1 MALCRSSTHP
11 SAARTL
17 PVTRKRFRGRGG
29 RPTHTEPGE
38 ARWLSASQAEAGAG
52 AGVAAI
58 APAGDPGGGAQ
69 ECPGRGMAAS
79 SKAAAGGGAPQ
90 PARMAA
96 SWTCGVCSQ
105 SELTVSPLGSC
116 GVCDLEICRRCQGAA
131 SIALYMGSTERFRW
145 TYQPGQ
151 PVRFRLLAGACLTS
165 ARREPLPGFSPYWCM
180 ECCREDLVG
189 M

>member
-1 MALCRSSTHP
+1 
-11 SAARTL
+11 
-17 PVTRKRFRGRGG
+17 
-29 RPTHTEPGE
+29 
-38 ARWLSASQAEAGAG
+38 
-52 AGVAAI
+52 
-58 APAGDPGGGAQ
+58 
-69 ECPGRGMAAS
+69 MAAS

-131 SIALYMGSTERFRW
+131 STALYMGSTERFRW

-165 ARREPLPGFSPYWCM
+165 ARLEPLPGFSPYWCM
-180 ECCREDLVG
+180 ECCREDLVADERG
-189 M
+189 RGHDPTGHWSGAGRRGSRLRDVSLPRET